1 MKKIM
6 LTLAGAL
13 FIGVAA
19 VNAQDTTRTKTKS
32 TETQTQS
39 IRQPGQAGANAA
51 VPKGYTMIKS
61 DDLPSSLRTTLQG
74 NEYYGWESGTVYQNR
89 TNNQYLITTGTGPD
103 SKTYYFDRDGKRVTK
118 P

>member
-6 LTLAGAL
+6 LTMAGAL

-19 VNAQDTTRTKTKS
+19 VNAQDTTRTQTKS
-32 TETQTQS
+32 TTQTQQQQS
-39 IRQPGQAGANAA
+39 IRQSGANST
-51 VPKGYTMIKS
+51 VPKGYTQIKS
-61 DDLPSSLRTTLQG
+61 NDLPSSLRTTLQG
-74 NEYYGWESGTVYQNR
+74 NEYSGWESGTVYQNR

-103 SKTYYFDRDGKRVTK
+103 AKTYYFDRDGKRVTK

>member
-19 VNAQDTTRTKTKS
+19 VNAQSDTTDTKEKTR
-32 TETQTQS
+32 QS
-39 IRQPGQAGANAA
+39 QATPQPSQNAQSSI
-51 VPKGYTMIKS
+51 PKGYTMIKS
-61 DDLPSSLRTTLQG
+61 NELPSSLRTTLQG

-89 TNNQYLITTGTGPD
+89 TNNQYLVTVGTGPD
-103 SKTYYFDRDGKRVTK
+103 TKTYYFDRNGKRVTK

>member
-19 VNAQDTTRTKTKS
+19 VNAQDTTRTQTKS
-32 TETQTQS
+32 TQTQSQS
-39 IRQPGQAGANAA
+39 IRQPGANPS
-51 VPKGYTMIKS
+51 VPKGYSMIKS

-89 TNNQYLITTGTGPD
+89 TNNQYLVTVGTGPD
-103 SKTYYFDRDGKRVTK
+103 AKTYYFDREGKRVTK

>member
-19 VNAQDTTRTKTKS
+19 VNAQDTTRTKS
-32 TETQTQS
+32 TSSQTQALQ
-39 IRQPGQAGANAA
+39 QPGTKTS
-51 VPKGYTMIKS
+51 VPKGYSMIKS

-89 TNNQYLITTGTGPD
+89 TNNQYLVTVGTGPD

>member
-19 VNAQDTTRTKTKS
+19 VNAQDTTRTKT
-32 TETQTQS
+32 TTPQQES
-39 IRQPGQAGANAA
+39 IRQPGQTANPT
-51 VPKGYTMIKS
+51 VPKGYSMIKS
-61 DDLPSSLRTTLQG
+61 DNLPSSLRTTLQG
-74 NEYYGWESGTVYQNR
+74 NEYYGWESGTIYQNR
-89 TNNQYLITTGTGPD
+89 TNNQYLVTTGTGPD

>member
-19 VNAQDTTRTKTKS
+19 VNAQDTTRTKS
-32 TETQTQS
+32 DPTQTPAQQS
-39 IRQPGQAGANAA
+39 IKQPGTQNS
-51 VPKGYTMIKS
+51 VPKGYSMIKS
-61 DDLPSSLRTTLQG
+61 DGLPSSLRTTLQG
-74 NEYYGWESGTVYQNR
+74 NEYYGWESGTVYQNKA
-89 TNNQYLITTGTGPD
+89 NNQYLVQVGTGPE